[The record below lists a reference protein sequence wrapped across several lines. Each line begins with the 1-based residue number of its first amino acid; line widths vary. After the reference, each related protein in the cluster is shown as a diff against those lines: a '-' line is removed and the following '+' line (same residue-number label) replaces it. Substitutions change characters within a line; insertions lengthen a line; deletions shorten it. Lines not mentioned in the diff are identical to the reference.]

1 MTHLPRYL
9 ALIHREPTVTSKR
22 VQGEWHPYIPTSD
35 PSRRPEKRY
44 EEETTH
50 TEKQMEKKKEEKKGE
65 KTEAGVGRKLDT
77 MEEGE
82 SFFAWLRPGWR
93 DFLVE
98 LNILNRKGAEERDR
112 KCASFTHILSIQ
124 SAYQKA
130 DDLGC

>member
-9 ALIHREPTVTSKR
+9 ALIHREPTVASKR

-44 EEETTH
+44 EEEKAH
-50 TEKQMEKKKEEKKGE
+50 TEKQKDNVEKKAKAKYQ
-65 KTEAGVGRKLDT
+65 VGGKLDT

-98 LNILNRKGAEERDR
+98 LNIFNRKGAEERDR
-112 KCASFTHILSIQ
+112 K
-124 SAYQKA
+124 
-130 DDLGC
+130 